1 MNIPHKQLNVDI
13 NRKNQYTV
21 DFIGHVNDKDVRYID
36 VTFNAGGTPITL
48 EEGCTAT
55 VTYVSEGVLIDQ
67 AAECTVS
74 GSTVV
79 IGVDSEKVENLRSG
93 ILEVQPKVV
102 DPNGRVLT
110 MQIPILVRIS
120 PDIAEHG
127 QVDDDSLGSYAEVV
141 REIAAARKGYE
152 SIGERMDNLV
162 AGNSIWQ
169 TTTAPTA
176 PAAPENPGYGF
187 AISNLIGGDRD
198 VQIGDVVLYSYYYY
212 NITSIIGSIA
222 YAETRVSIRGA
233 KGDPGDDYVL
243 TSQDKAEIAGM
254 VDISGKEDII
264 YKKSAIS
271 GQSQTGDDDTFYPTV
286 GAVRDYTDGK
296 VSELEGYVDDELDDI
311 KSVIVDKAII
321 ENTEML
327 SPDVTFNIENDDVA
341 DYLSEDD
348 YTFANDNAYS
358 GGDYAST
365 NIPDTIDSAVNERP
379 NGGDITIPTGG
390 ANITLYD
397 TVDKTKWNESISGD
411 TYTVKNLI
419 PNRVY
424 TYIIKNS
431 SGEIIKSGSCK
442 ASGQVRFIDA
452 GKATTYY
459 TTDPSTT
466 FERPIFN
473 IRDLGGWACDG
484 GHLKYGLIYRGCRLN
499 GNYTS
504 GKTRYGIKISPAQI
518 DFFKNFLGIRDE
530 IDFRQLKN
538 DPDTGNT
545 ETAGDD
551 AVYET
556 IDDITDTALGIGV
569 EYTIIPIKPYYSGI
583 NISSNNSVQNKRY
596 AAVIK
601 RIARDIKEGKPC
613 YIHCLEGADRTA
625 TVAMLILALCGVSRN
640 NIERDYELTSFS
652 KDYAGNR
659 NRRAR
664 NDSAQS
670 YRWMTLIQYLLGS
683 SFTGATFRDK
693 IIDYV
698 LKIGVTIEEIN
709 TIRAGLI
716 DGAPEK
722 IKNPNSD
729 VSVTYDLTNINTD
742 NPISSIA
749 MYQPFEATLTA
760 LNMKEIQSV
769 TVLMGNTD
777 ITSTAYIQE
786 KISIPRV
793 TGNISITA
801 SASDVDIYSKPSGGI
816 PKTDLTSSVQ
826 TSLEKADSA
835 LQDQDLS
842 DYVTAA
848 EAAVTRAEINSISLD
863 KSSQSITLSTGSI
876 INEQSLITGLS
887 IPYGTKIYVKLGFS
901 ANDNP
906 IISGKAVQI
915 RANGKFIVS
924 LNRSAVNNWTEV
936 TLSGQ
941 LASGEIITR
950 LGVYL
955 ANDALSTQT
964 DFILSVRSSIIKSI
978 NDNAD
983 NISETNAV
991 LQPLGET
998 VNGHLLDYEIL
1009 PTSNAPTFSGNTSQ
1023 NDPLI
1028 VTLPYFY
1035 IRNKSATG
1043 TAYTTRTPSNSP
1055 FSVGHNEGLFY
1066 NLETKNLEVL
1076 SVANTPLDTKY
1087 ILLLWKQ
1094 ITAVKGLWAYVYY
1107 DSVLKQDVEGRLS
1120 ASSGAVKTANLDDG
1134 AVTKDKLSEDLSAQI
1149 QQTSSCKHY
1158 TKKIMSR
1165 QGQGYGY
1172 PDNSLEGIT
1181 AALKDGYRNIRLSV
1195 ASTSDNVIYCT
1206 HSYELSHN
1214 TSYQT
1219 PVITQNGQPYTQNV
1233 IINDV
1238 TSEFIDSILY
1248 KGYAIPTLDEALEVI
1263 SLYDADVTLEV
1274 KDDFSATAIQNII
1287 DAIKFYSINITLS
1300 GLPQQVEPFANV
1312 YGGLNL
1318 GLIFNYSVNDA
1329 ATYKARFEGKY
1340 KTVRFDCFMTDTITT
1355 ANIINNIHPDVKLKL
1370 GGSNITAAQAKEYMA
1385 YLDVTEYQGKV
1396 SDIY

>member
-1 MNIPHKQLNVDI
+1 MLIPHRKLSIDI
-13 NRKNQYTV
+13 NRPNQYTV
-21 DFIGHVNDKDVRYID
+21 DFIAHVGDKNTRYID
-36 VTFNAGGTPITL
+36 ITFNAGGEPIEL
-48 EEGCTAT
+48 EQGCAAT
-55 VTYVSEGVLIDQ
+55 VTYVSDGVLIEQ
-67 AAECTVS
+67 AAECDVD
-74 GSTVV
+74 GSTVIV
-79 IGVDSEKVENLRSG
+79 GIDTEKVKSLRSG
-93 ILEVQPKVV
+93 ILEIQPKIV
-102 DPNGRVLT
+102 DGSGNIIVS
-110 MQIPILVRIS
+110 QIPVFVRIS

-127 QVDDDSLGSYAEVV
+127 RVDDNSLGTYAEVV
-141 REIAAARKGYE
+141 REIAAARGSYTDLKERLEHIQPTDEQIAEAVEGYL
-152 SIGERMDNLV
+152 GEHSGEIFND
-162 AGNSIWQ
+162 A
-169 TTTAPTA
+169 
-176 PAAPENPGYGF
+176 
-187 AISNLIGGDRD
+187 
-198 VQIGDVVLYSYYYY
+198 
-212 NITSIIGSIA
+212 IIGNFDI
-222 YAETRVSIRGA
+222 
-233 KGDPGDDYVL
+233 L
-243 TSQDKAEIAGM
+243 TP
-254 VDISGKEDII
+254 DIE
-264 YKKSAIS
+264 
-271 GQSQTGDDDTFYPTV
+271 F
-286 GAVRDYTDGK
+286 
-296 VSELEGYVDDELDDI
+296 E
-311 KSVIVDKAII
+311 
-321 ENTEML
+321 
-327 SPDVTFNIENDDVA
+327 VTNDDVKN
-341 DYLSEDD
+341 YLTSAD
-348 YTFANDNAYS
+348 YTFAVDYAYN
-358 GGDYAST
+358 GTDYAST
-365 NIPDTIDSAVNERP
+365 NVPSTIGSAVNERP
-379 NGGDITIPTGG
+379 NGGQIAIPDGG
-390 ANITLYD
+390 VKLTLYD
-397 TVDKTKWNESISGD
+397 TVANTKWSVNISGD

-419 PNRVY
+419 PNRLY
-424 TYIIKNS
+424 TYVITDIDDTVIKT
-431 SGEIIKSGSCK
+431 GSCK
-442 ASGQVRFIDA
+442 ASGQVRTIDA

-466 FERPIFN
+466 FKRPIFN

-484 GHLKYGLIYRGCRLN
+484 GRLKYGVIYRGCRLN

-504 GKTRYGIKISPAQI
+504 GQTRYSISISPAQI

-530 IDFRQLKN
+530 IDFRQVKD
-538 DPDTGNT
+538 DPDLGNT

-551 AVYET
+551 AEYET
-556 IDDITDTALGIGV
+556 TDDIKDTALGIGV
-569 EYTIIPIKPYYSGI
+569 DYTIIPINPYLRGI
-583 NISSNNSVQNKRY
+583 EIKSDNAEMNRRY
-596 AAVIK
+596 ANVIK
-601 RIARDIKEGKPC
+601 RIARDIEEGKPC
-613 YIHCLEGADRTA
+613 YMHCLEGADRTA
-625 TVAMLILALCGVSRN
+625 TVAMLILAICGVSRN
-640 NIERDYELTSFS
+640 DIERDYELTSFS

-664 NDSAQS
+664 NDTAQS
-670 YRWMTLIQYLLGS
+670 YRWMNLIQYLLGS
-683 SFTGATFRDK
+683 AFSGSTFRDK

-716 DGAPEK
+716 DGEPEK
-722 IKNPNSD
+722 ISNPYAD
-729 VSVTYDLTNINTD
+729 VAITYNLTNINTD
-742 NPISSIA
+742 NPIFSIP
-749 MYQPFEATLTA
+749 MYQTFEAKLSA
-760 LNMKEIQSV
+760 LNTKSIQNVVVTMGGTDVTSSV
-769 TVLMGNTD
+769 Y
-777 ITSTAYIQE
+777 SQE
-786 KISIPRV
+786 KISIPKV
-793 TGNISITA
+793 TGDVIITA
-801 SASDVDIYSKPSGGI
+801 IASDIDVSGKADKSYVDTELGKKADVNHTHP
-816 PKTDLTSSVQ
+816 
-826 TSLEKADSA
+826 ADSA
-835 LQDQDLS
+835 FSQTSTNPVQNKV
-842 DYVTAA
+842 VTAKFNEIVSGKA
-848 EAAVTRAEINSISLD
+848 NKATTLSGYGITDGQTKIDSSHKLSSDLVDDTDQTNKFVTDTDKTNWNNKLSSANGAVKSSNIDNGAVTTEKLGLGVIDSTLSTQGAAAESSITGASIKSISLNE
-863 KSSQSITLSTGSI
+863 SSQSITLSTGVV
-876 INEQSLITGLS
+876 INEQDLITGLS

-901 ANDNP
+901 ASSNP
-906 IISGKAVQI
+906 VVTGKAVQI

-924 LNRSAVNNWTEV
+924 LNRGAVNNWTEV

-941 LASGEIITR
+941 LTNGEIITR
-950 LGVYL
+950 IGAYL
-955 ANDALSTQT
+955 ANDVLSTQT

-1043 TAYTTRTPSNSP
+1043 TAYTTRTTSNSP

-1066 NLETKNLEVL
+1066 NLETRNLEVL

-1094 ITAVKGLWAYVYY
+1094 ITAVKGLWAYIYY

-1149 QQTSSCKHY
+1149 QQISSCKHY
-1158 TKKIMSR
+1158 TKKIISR

-1214 TSYQT
+1214 TSYPT

-1233 IINDV
+1233 VINDV

-1248 KGYAIPTLDEALEVI
+1248 KGYAIPTLDEALKVI

-1340 KTVRFDCFMTDTITT
+1340 KTVRFDCFMTDTITKS
-1355 ANIINNIHPDVKLKL
+1355 NIINNIHPDVKLKL